1 MPEPFFPPMPNDKL
15 KRQIALETAR
25 LLLAGAEIEC
35 FRARLRAARSVCQG
49 WVRPADLPTN
59 REIRE
64 LVQSFLRRPGEGE
77 AAQAVRGQRRARA
90 ADRTPQTLADHAE
103 LARLLT
109 QRPPTDANPPL
120 DRFDVY
126 HALLSPLEVVRQPA
140 DRHPEGDALYHSL
153 QVFDLAR
160 DAQPYDEE
168 LQLAALLHDVGKAI
182 DADNHVAAGLAALD
196 GYITPR
202 TAWLIEHRGVARSL
216 AERALGLR
224 ARRRLE
230 SSDDFETLQ
239 LLCDCDRRGR
249 QSGVVVPELEEAL
262 DSIRALA
269 EFTGDEP

>member
-1 MPEPFFPPMPNDKL
+1 MRCDKL
-15 KRQIALETAR
+15 KRQIALAAAA
-25 LLLAGAEIEC
+25 LLLAGAETEY
-35 FRARLRAARSVCQG
+35 FRARLRAARNVCQG
-49 WVRPADLPTN
+49 WVRPADLPSN

-64 LVQSFLRRPGEGE
+64 LVQSFLRRAGADPGSPSSR
-77 AAQAVRGQRRARA
+77 AQRRSRS
-90 ADRTPQTLADHAE
+90 ADRTPQMLADHAE

-109 QRPPTDANPPL
+109 QPPTAEAAPPPL

-126 HALLSPLEVVRQPA
+126 YALLGPLEDVDQPA

-160 DAQPYDEE
+160 DAEPYDEE

-182 DADNHVAAGLAALD
+182 DPLDHVAAGLTALE

-202 TAWLIEHRGVARSL
+202 TAWLIEHHLLARAL
-216 AERALGLR
+216 AEGALGQR

-230 SSDDFETLQ
+230 AADDFASLQ

-249 QSGVVVPELEEAL
+249 QPGADVPELEEAL

-269 EFTGDEP
+269 EFTGDEA